1 MEFCNSSDLDP
12 DSRGGG
18 QEAASI
24 NIWCLIVV
32 SQSRPSLWDYQPA
45 AAANSQQCY
54 YNCPRSFS

>member
-12 DSRGGG
+12 DSAGG

-32 SQSRPSLWDYQPA
+32 SQSRPSLWDYQA
-45 AAANSQQCY
+45 AAANSLLQL
-54 YNCPRSFS
+54 S